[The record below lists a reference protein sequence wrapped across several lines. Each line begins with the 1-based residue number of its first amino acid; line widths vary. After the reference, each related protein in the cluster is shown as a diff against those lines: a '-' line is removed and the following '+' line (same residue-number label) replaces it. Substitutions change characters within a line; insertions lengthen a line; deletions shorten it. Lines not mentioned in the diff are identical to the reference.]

1 MGGGRNG
8 IIPGLMLGGIGQG
21 GYWAMP
27 GGAIG
32 GMPSGVVLT
41 AVFSEP
47 LSDSLLAGSS
57 NDAVGPGG
65 IPNLGGGGRRPPP
78 MGGIIP
84 CIGGGCIL
92 IIGGGTPPG
101 TIIDGMKPGG
111 GGNIGGITPG
121 GRAGIGGGRTGVLL
135 FSDIVRLFVVV
146 VSAAPAMSPDTVCE
160 FPAAM
165 SSFNLARSFLAILT
179 SSGRE
184 SSSKNPPSARSS
196 TFSGILFQGM

>member
-57 NDAVGPGG
+57 CHKKAQIQLKYKIWRMIWIN
-65 IPNLGGGGRRPPP
+65 
-78 MGGIIP
+78 
-84 CIGGGCIL
+84 
-92 IIGGGTPPG
+92 
-101 TIIDGMKPGG
+101 
-111 GGNIGGITPG
+111 
-121 GRAGIGGGRTGVLL
+121 
-135 FSDIVRLFVVV
+135 
-146 VSAAPAMSPDTVCE
+146 
-160 FPAAM
+160 
-165 SSFNLARSFLAILT
+165 
-179 SSGRE
+179 
-184 SSSKNPPSARSS
+184 
-196 TFSGILFQGM
+196 